1 MVVLARGGRG
11 GVKTQDSD
19 VSWRF
24 FQFLA
29 NNMFWVRDR
38 VGCVWYIQK
47 ALEKGFSD
55 MYGLWWWWWWG
66 GGGVAAKKSYSAG
79 NMDGSGNFGPF
90 SGILKARNRILIRF
104 GSDVQVFSPE
114 PP

>member
-1 MVVLARGGRG
+1 MYVCRGVEGHMVVLARGGRG

-47 ALEKGFSD
+47 ALEKGYSD
-55 MYGLWWWWWWG
+55 MYGSWG
-66 GGGVAAKKSYSAG
+66 G
-79 NMDGSGNFGPF
+79 
-90 SGILKARNRILIRF
+90 
-104 GSDVQVFSPE
+104 
-114 PP
+114 

>member
-55 MYGLWWWWWWG
+55 IYGSWG
-66 GGGVAAKKSYSAG
+66 GGW
-79 NMDGSGNFGPF
+79 
-90 SGILKARNRILIRF
+90 
-104 GSDVQVFSPE
+104 
-114 PP
+114 